1 MTTRRRRKKL
11 EARQKYEEQKPQRR
25 TLAARTPGQR
35 EYMRSVRQN
44 EMTFVLGPA
53 GTGKTHVAVG
63 MALQL
68 MGDGLID
75 RIILTRP
82 MVCVGK
88 DIGYL
93 PGDINQKVGPYVTP
107 CFDELRYYLSHHE
120 IRGMLNGGVID
131 IVPLSMMRGRT
142 FNRTFVL
149 LDEAQNAVHAEV
161 KTLLTR
167 IGQESRFVITGDT
180 DQSDLP
186 KHQQGAFLDSV
197 NRLKDTEG
205 IGIVCMDREDIV
217 RNALIKVI
225 LEKLW

>member
-1 MTTRRRRKKL
+1 
-11 EARQKYEEQKPQRR
+11 
-25 TLAARTPGQR
+25 
-35 EYMRSVRQN
+35 
-44 EMTFVLGPA
+44 MTFVQGPA

-68 MGDGLID
+68 MESGMID

-149 LDEAQNAVHAEV
+149 LDEAQNAIHKEV

-186 KHQQGAFLDSV
+186 HRDQGAFSEAIHL
-197 NRLKDTEG
+197 LKDTEG

-217 RNALIKVI
+217 RNALIKTI